1 MSVSA
6 RLDGAVA
13 AARPSVPGRPSGWAR
28 KAILDSPLLGLVSPA
43 LLLLAWWWTTEAGIF
58 PQQVLVSPGQVWQTF
73 LDLLRDGE
81 LQDNVGI
88 SLLRL
93 FSGFSAGAVLG
104 VLFGALIALSPAAER
119 YTAPLF
125 QLLRQLPTV
134 ALIPIFILIFGVGET
149 FKIFIVMKATFFV
162 VALSAYDGIR
172 NIPTGYF
179 DVGRL
184 YRLSARDRFHAIL
197 LPASL
202 PALLT
207 GLRIGLSRSWL
218 VLVGAELL
226 AAESGIG
233 QMMEMSRQI
242 FRMDVVMVG
251 VILTGII
258 GFVLDRGLRLVEW
271 RLTRWR
277 RA

>member
-1 MSVSA
+1 MTA
-6 RLDGAVA
+6 LTRIDGALA
-13 AARPSVPGRPSGWAR
+13 PARPVRSPRRRTAIGAR
-28 KAILDSPLLGLVSPA
+28 ILQSPWLGLVSPA
-43 LLLLAWWWTTEAGIF
+43 LLLAAWWWATGSGLF
-58 PQQVLVSPGQVWQTF
+58 SQQILVSPGQVWQTF
-73 LDLLRDGE
+73 LDLIQDGE
-81 LQDNVGI
+81 LQANLGV
-88 SLLRL
+88 SLARL
-93 FSGFSAGAVLG
+93 FTGFGAGAALG
-104 VLFGALIALSPAAER
+104 IAFGTLIGLSPTAER

-149 FKIFIVMKATFFV
+149 FKVFIVMKATFFV

-172 NIPTGYF
+172 GVPRGYF

-184 YRLSARDRFHAIL
+184 YRLSAWDRFRAIL
-197 LPASL
+197 FPATL

-207 GLRIGLSRSWL
+207 GIRIGLSRSWL

-251 VILTGII
+251 VILTGVI
-258 GFVLDRGLRLVEW
+258 GFVLDRSLRLLEW